1 MTAKDL
7 THDRHFD
14 RRLKAAKAGLASSE
28 RGRTAARHD
37 FFRDELS
44 EDIREY
50 ADRLSRRI
58 RKRGDLALAAL
69 AASLD
74 ELIRMG
80 STLRSGK
87 RSPTGADP
95 QPSPCRGSGR

>member
-1 MTAKDL
+1 MTAKDS

-14 RRLKAAKAGLASSE
+14 RRFKAAKAGLHLPSE
-28 RGRTAARHD
+28 EELLRGMN

-58 RKRGDLALAAL
+58 RKRGNLALAAL
-69 AASLD
+69 AACLD
-74 ELIRMG
+74 ELTVEQSEDG
-80 STLRSGK
+80 VQCVVAALD
-87 RSPTGADP
+87 GAET
-95 QPSPCRGSGR
+95 